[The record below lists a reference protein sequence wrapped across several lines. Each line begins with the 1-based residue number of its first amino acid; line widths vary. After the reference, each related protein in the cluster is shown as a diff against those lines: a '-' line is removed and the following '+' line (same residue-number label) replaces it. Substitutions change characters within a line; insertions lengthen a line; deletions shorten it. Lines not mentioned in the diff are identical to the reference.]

1 MEHTQPASEL
11 FSLTIDPA
19 TKAHLSE
26 AAKWARFLAIVGMVF
41 LAIIIIFGFF
51 GAAMLFS
58 TANNFGG
65 PEYGTPGM
73 GGMGGM
79 ASTFFAVYIVIAAVI
94 WFFPLLY
101 TLRFANQM
109 KIALAGNDQQALNKS
124 FQNLKICLRFLG
136 IVTIIIL
143 AIYAIVIVFAIVGAS
158 MFS

>member
-1 MEHTQPASEL
+1 MEHTQSSEL
-11 FSLTIDPA
+11 FSLSIDPA
-19 TKAHLSE
+19 TKAHLAE
-26 AAKWARFLAIVGMVF
+26 AAKWAKFLAIVGMVF
-41 LAIIIIFGFF
+41 LALLIIFGFF
-51 GAAMLFS
+51 GAAILFS
-58 TANNFGG
+58 TASNFGG
-65 PEYGTPGM
+65 PEYGSMRGM
-73 GGMGGM
+73 SGF
-79 ASTFFAVYIVIAAVI
+79 ASTFFAVYIVIAAII

-101 TLRFANQM
+101 TLRFASQM

>member
-1 MEHTQPASEL
+1 MEHTQPTSEL
-11 FSLTIDPA
+11 FSLSIDPS
-19 TKAHLSE
+19 TKAHLTE
-26 AAKWARFLAIVGMVF
+26 AAKWAKFLAIVGMVF
-41 LAIIIIFGFF
+41 LAVLIIFGFF
-51 GAAMLFS
+51 GAAILFS
-58 TANNFGG
+58 TSNNFGG
-65 PEYGTPGM
+65 PEYGSFGM
-73 GGMGGM
+73 SSV

-136 IVTIIIL
+136 IITIIIL
-143 AIYAIVIVFAIVGAS
+143 AIYAIVIVFAVVGAS

>member
-1 MEHTQPASEL
+1 
-11 FSLTIDPA
+11 
-19 TKAHLSE
+19 
-26 AAKWARFLAIVGMVF
+26 MVF
-41 LAIIIIFGFF
+41 LAVLIIFGFF

-58 TANNFGG
+58 TSNNFGG
-65 PEYGTPGM
+65 PEFGSFGM
-73 GGMGGM
+73 SSV

-136 IVTIIIL
+136 IITIIIL